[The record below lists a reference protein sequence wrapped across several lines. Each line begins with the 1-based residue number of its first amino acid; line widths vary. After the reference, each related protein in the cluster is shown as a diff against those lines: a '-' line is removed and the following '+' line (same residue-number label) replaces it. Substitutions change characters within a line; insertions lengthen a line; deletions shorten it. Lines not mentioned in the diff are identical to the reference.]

1 METSLHRQLKQFY
14 GGTDARFEERV
25 DGFRIDVVSGGRLV
39 EIQHG
44 SLAAIRDKIRA
55 LVEGHEVLVVKP
67 IVARKV
73 LVRLA
78 CEGGEPVG
86 RRMSPKQGG
95 LLDLFQELVHFT
107 RAFPHP
113 RLTLE
118 VPLVEVE
125 ERRFPGHGRRRRWSR
140 SDFEVEDQILT
151 AVQEVHRFQTA
162 HDLLRLVPGPMEQP
176 FHSGD
181 LADRLG
187 VARWRAQQAAYC
199 LVRMGVID
207 QVGKTG
213 NTRLYRI
220 VAGPGEPVNPG
231 RRRRAG

>member
-1 METSLHRQLKQFY
+1 METSLHRQLKEFY
-14 GGTDARFEERV
+14 GGDGAQFEARLGSFRV
-25 DGFRIDVVSGGRLV
+25 DVVAGGRLV

-44 SLAAIRDKIRA
+44 SLGAIRDKVRA
-55 LVEGHEVLVVKP
+55 LVQDHELLVVKP
-67 IVARKV
+67 IVTRKV

-78 CEGGEPVG
+78 CQGGEPVG
-86 RRMSPKQGG
+86 RRMSPKQGR
-95 LLDLFQELVHFT
+95 LLDLFAELVHFT

-125 ERRFPGHGRRRRWSR
+125 ERRYPGHGRRRRWSR
-140 SDFEVEDQILT
+140 SDFEIEDQILV

-162 HDLLRLVPGPMEQP
+162 RDLLRLVPGPLEQP

-187 VARWRAQQAAYC
+187 VVRWRAQQAAYC
-199 LVRMGVID
+199 LVRMGAIA
-207 QVGKTG
+207 QVGKKG
-213 NTRLYRI
+213 NARLYEILDAVGQRP
-220 VAGPGEPVNPG
+220 AGR